1 MTSAI
6 RPFSGSLA
14 EAQGILAV
22 ERATFHESPYAPDE
36 LRVML
41 TEGPQSAWVAMNG
54 QEVVGFVVAFPTKAL
69 SGPCWEIDLLAVH
82 PAWRGHGL
90 ATRLV
95 QAATSYGSGF
105 TRRARAVV
113 ATDNHASAATFT
125 GAGFTAGT
133 ERHDL
138 LIYRPRDGTNRPGH
152 APIRLASR
160 PGVGELRRS
169 GVIVRMLSSPEGS
182 DAILLQAEV
191 NGRAAG
197 LAELVEVQT
206 LLYCG
211 FWIESLTG
219 RSRIVREAL
228 VDYTLQRARDQG
240 FDEAGAMVPRRDR
253 QLREALLAAGFFSLG
268 EYVWFTA
275 SLPLP
280 DTSGSP
286 SGQGVVGREDASS
299 PASGTRVQ
307 GRDA

>member
-6 RPFSGSLA
+6 RQFSGSLA

-41 TEGPQSAWVAMNG
+41 TEGPQSAWVAMND
-54 QEVVGFVVAFPTKAL
+54 QDVVGFVVAFPTNAL
-69 SGPCWEIDLLAVH
+69 SGSCWEIDLLAVH

-95 QAATSYGSGF
+95 QAATSYGSSF

-113 ATDNHASAATFT
+113 ATDNYASAATFA

-138 LIYRPRDGTNRPGH
+138 LIYRPGP
-152 APIRLASR
+152 APIRLPGR
-160 PGVGELRRS
+160 PGLGELRRS
-169 GVIVRMLSSPEGS
+169 GVVVRVLSSPEGS
-182 DAILLQAEV
+182 DAILLQADV
-191 NGRAAG
+191 DGRSAG

-206 LLYCG
+206 LLYRG

-228 VDYTLQRARDQG
+228 VHYTLQRAQDQG
-240 FDEAGAMVPRRDR
+240 LDETGAMVPQRDR
-253 QLREALLAAGFFSLG
+253 QLRETLLAAGFFSLG

-280 DTSGSP
+280 DTSGPP
-286 SGQGVVGREDASS
+286 SGQRVCAREDSS
-299 PASGTRVQ
+299 IPPTGIRVQ